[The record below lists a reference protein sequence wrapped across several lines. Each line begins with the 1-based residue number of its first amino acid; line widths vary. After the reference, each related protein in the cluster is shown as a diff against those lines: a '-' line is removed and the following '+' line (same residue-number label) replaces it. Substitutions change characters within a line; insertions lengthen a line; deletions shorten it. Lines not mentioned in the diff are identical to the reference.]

1 VSIIVGENW
10 VSVKEFSQITG
21 MDLETI
27 HGMITR
33 KEINFTEKDG
43 VIYID
48 TEQGSKLI
56 VPVAIRSLSK
66 SGGGSS
72 ESVNLNFVEKTI
84 STILNLHEKVV
95 ASKDETVGVLK
106 EENMF
111 LKEALI
117 SVQEILEDERNNLRV
132 LTEQLDNCQEELKFV
147 KKKYKLM
154 WGKVIEDYKPK
165 NRF

>member
-1 VSIIVGENW
+1 MNENW

-21 MDLETI
+21 MDLEAI

-33 KEINFTEKDG
+33 KEINFKEHEG

-48 TEQGSKLI
+48 TEQGTKLI
-56 VPVAIRSLSK
+56 VPNALKSLTVN
-66 SGGGSS
+66 GEQT

-95 ASKDETVGVLK
+95 ASKEETVSVLK
-106 EENMF
+106 DENMF

-132 LTEQLDNCQEELKFV
+132 LTGQLDTCQEDLKFV

-154 WGKVIEDYKPK
+154 WGKVVEDYKPK

>member
-1 VSIIVGENW
+1 MSENW
-10 VSVKEFSQITG
+10 VSVREFSKITG

-33 KEINFTEKDG
+33 KEIEFREEDG

-48 TEQGSKLI
+48 TEQGSKMI
-56 VPVAIRSLSK
+56 VPQAMKSLSVAD
-66 SGGGSS
+66 GR
-72 ESVNLNFVEKTI
+72 ETINLDFVEKTI
-84 STILNLHEKVV
+84 STILNLHEKVI
-95 ASKDETVGVLK
+95 ASKDETLSVLK

-117 SVQEILEDERNNLRV
+117 SVQEILEDERGNLRI
-132 LTEQLDNCQEELKFV
+132 LTQQLDNCQEELKFV

-165 NRF
+165 NKF

>member
-1 VSIIVGENW
+1 MNENW

-27 HGMITR
+27 HQMITN
-33 KEINFTEKDG
+33 KEINFQETNG

-48 TEQGSKLI
+48 TEQGTKLI
-56 VPVAIRSLSK
+56 VPNALKSLSTN
-66 SGGGSS
+66 GQMA
-72 ESVNLNFVEKTI
+72 ESVNLSFVEKTI

-95 ASKDETVGVLK
+95 SSKDETIGVLK
-106 EENMF
+106 DENMF

-132 LTEQLDNCQEELKFV
+132 ITEQLGTCQEDLKFV

-154 WGKVIEDYKPK
+154 WGKVIEDYKPR

>member
-1 VSIIVGENW
+1 MSDNW

-33 KEINFTEKDG
+33 KEINFKERDG

-56 VPVAIRSLSK
+56 VPVAMRSLAK
-66 SGGGSS
+66 SGKST
-72 ESVNLNFVEKTI
+72 ESVNINFVEKTI
-84 STILNLHEKVV
+84 ATILNLHEKVV
-95 ASKDETVGVLK
+95 ASKDETVSVLK

-117 SVQEILEDERNNLRV
+117 SIQEILEDERKNLRV

-165 NRF
+165 SKF

>member
-1 VSIIVGENW
+1 MIKENW
-10 VSVKEFSQITG
+10 VSIREFSQITG

-33 KEINFTEKDG
+33 QEIEFKEEDG

-48 TEQGSKLI
+48 TEQGSKML
-56 VPVAIRSLSK
+56 VPEAMKSLAIDD
-66 SGGGSS
+66 GGDSI
-72 ESVNLNFVEKTI
+72 NLDFIEKTI
-84 STILNLHEKVV
+84 STILNLHEKVI
-95 ASKDETVGVLK
+95 ASKDETVSVLK

-117 SVQEILEDERNNLRV
+117 SVQEILEDERSNVRV

-165 NRF
+165 NKF

>member
-1 VSIIVGENW
+1 MGENW

-21 MDLETI
+21 MNLETI

-33 KEINFTEKDG
+33 KEIKFKEVDG

-56 VPVAIRSLSK
+56 VPEAIKSLATTGQST
-66 SGGGSS
+66 

-95 ASKDETVGVLK
+95 ASKDETVSVLK

-154 WGKVIEDYKPK
+154 WGKVIEDYKPR

>member
-1 VSIIVGENW
+1 MSDREELKW

-27 HGMITR
+27 HKMITR
-33 KEINFTEKDG
+33 KEINFKEVDG

-56 VPVAIRSLSK
+56 VPEAIK
-66 SGGGSS
+66 AITTTGENGD
-72 ESVNLNFVEKTI
+72 SVNIGFVEKTI

-95 ASKDETVGVLK
+95 ASKDETISVLK

-154 WGKVIEDYKPK
+154 WGKVIENYKPRNK
-165 NRF
+165 F